1 MSETDVPEGH
11 RDPATPTSSDPSLQS
26 RSFLSW
32 HGKVKP
38 QKAGWRQQSES
49 FTLKCRLQ
57 LALQQSFRRTYK
69 QHCKQQKTKIKVYRT
84 MQLPALQLGA
94 VLLIQLTEV
103 VRALTNVFS
112 VMLPIYS
119 GKAFYLLFIL
129 LAPLRPM
136 VTLAAMKLKVSKLRQ
151 LPNDP
156 YVAGPYF

>member
-1 MSETDVPEGH
+1 M
-11 RDPATPTSSDPSLQS
+11 
-26 RSFLSW
+26 
-32 HGKVKP
+32 
-38 QKAGWRQQSES
+38 
-49 FTLKCRLQ
+49 
-57 LALQQSFRRTYK
+57 
-69 QHCKQQKTKIKVYRT
+69 

-129 LAPLRPM
+129 LAPLCPM